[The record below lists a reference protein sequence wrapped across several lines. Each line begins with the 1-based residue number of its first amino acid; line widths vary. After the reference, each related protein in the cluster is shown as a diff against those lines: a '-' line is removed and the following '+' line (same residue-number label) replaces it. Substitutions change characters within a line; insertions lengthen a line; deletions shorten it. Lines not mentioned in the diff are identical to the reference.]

1 MADMYSTDANS
12 ARLAPG
18 TRLNDIF
25 EITGRIASGGM
36 GDIYR
41 GHFIETGDPVA
52 IKVMRTDLA
61 DNTMALALFRKE
73 AQSLFNIHNEAI
85 VRYYVFSN
93 DPATGRHYLAMEFV
107 DGEPLSELLHSGPL
121 SVETV
126 TQLQERLASGLQATH
141 QFGII
146 HRDLSPDNVLI
157 PGGDV
162 TRAKIIDFG
171 IARSTRV
178 GDGTIIGSGFA
189 GKYNYV
195 SPEQLGLFGG
205 NVTAKSDIYSL
216 GLVLA
221 ECLLG
226 RALDMG
232 GSQFEVIE
240 KRRSVPDLSAVDS
253 RYRPLL
259 ARMLQPDPKDRPES
273 MAEVAAWR
281 PAPTSRPAALT
292 RGRSAPQP
300 PQRPTSAARTPAS
313 RRGRLLPVAA
323 AVLLLFGGAGL
334 YFARD
339 HLPVAWLL
347 PSGGGDLPTGPP
359 PLNPGGD
366 MVGRNEP
373 RPDPAKP
380 PEPNIGAGG
389 LTPRERPSSDPRERI
404 SQFVNAYDGGDCF
417 FVEPVTV
424 AEGSATLEGYGSSV
438 APFEVLDYEF
448 KRQNGFEASIGVHQ
462 VTPAQCAAVSFLA
475 RARKERGTPPRL
487 DISTGTLRSGAALT
501 GSVSGY
507 GDRNVD
513 LVLVG
518 DDGVVQKLTSMLK
531 PNGDAKS
538 FNIHMQK
545 TTPGP
550 GQPQLLLALVSS
562 RPLDALNSS
571 QPATADQVF
580 GQLASTARQGQAINV
595 AARYFKLEN

>member
-359 PLNPGGD
+359 PLNPGGY

-373 RPDPAKP
+373 RPDPA
-380 PEPNIGAGG
+380 NIGAGG